1 MYLLRPFLLYLHS
14 NSHIMKRRKTSMKIP
29 PVIKFTAKILEKI
42 SPKLALKFGLALFY
56 KPIRFSRPKREEAF
70 YNLANKDFFTLRGR
84 NIRTYEW
91 LHGEKK
97 VLLVHGWSGRGTQ
110 MNKIIE
116 AFTKE
121 NYSVYSFDA
130 PAHGESE
137 GKTTHMYEFVDS
149 IMEMEK
155 KFGMF
160 NLIIGHSM
168 GGVATLNAVNR
179 GVQTPRVAIIGTPN
193 LIRNVISDFCMNINF
208 SDKMIPLI
216 VGYIEKRYG
225 ENIDSVSSENVGN
238 KIDIPILVIHDEN
251 DVDVQYSEALT
262 IKSKVKKAELFT
274 TKRLGHRLVLANDG
288 VVKKILEFSEL

>member
-1 MYLLRPFLLYLHS
+1 
-14 NSHIMKRRKTSMKIP
+14 MKRRKTSMKIP
-29 PVIKFTAKILEKI
+29 PAIKFTAKTLEKI
-42 SPKLALKFGLALFY
+42 SSKLALKFGLALFY
-56 KPIRFSRPKREEAF
+56 KPIRFPRPKREEEL
-70 YNLANKDFFTLRGR
+70 YNLATKSYFNLKGR

-91 LHGEKK
+91 LLGEKK

-116 AFTKE
+116 GFTSD

-149 IMEMEK
+149 IQEMEK
-155 KFGMF
+155 KFGKF
-160 NLIIGHSM
+160 DLIIGHSM

-179 GVQTPRVAIIGTPN
+179 GVKASKVAIIGTPN

-208 SDKMIPLI
+208 TDKMIPLI
-216 VGYIEKRYG
+216 VEYIEKRYDD
-225 ENIDSVSSENVGN
+225 NIDSVSSEIIGD
-238 KIDIPILVIHDEN
+238 KIDIPILIIHDEN
-251 DVDVQYSEALT
+251 DVDVQYTEALA

-274 TKRLGHRLVLANDG
+274 TKRLGHRLVLANEK
-288 VVKKILEFSEL
+288 VVEKLLTFHSS